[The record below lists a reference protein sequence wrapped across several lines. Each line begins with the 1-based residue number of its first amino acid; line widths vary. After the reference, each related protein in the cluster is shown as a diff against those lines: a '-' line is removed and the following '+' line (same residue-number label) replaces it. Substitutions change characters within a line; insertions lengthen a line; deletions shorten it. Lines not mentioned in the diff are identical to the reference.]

1 MKMEIMV
8 DWEPVYARIIKAM
21 FNSRW
26 RQVTITHCCAP
37 TNKAAEE
44 AKVDFYEQVQA
55 VLEQVVPSR
64 DVKIVMGDFNAKV
77 RADTTGREELM
88 GGHGAKSEMNDNGEM
103 LADFCQVN
111 EKKKEE
117 TTL

>member
-1 MKMEIMV
+1 MV
-8 DWEPVYARIIKAM
+8 DWEPVSARINKAR

-55 VLEQVVPSR
+55 VLEQVP
-64 DVKIVMGDFNAKV
+64 
-77 RADTTGREELM
+77 
-88 GGHGAKSEMNDNGEM
+88 
-103 LADFCQVN
+103 
-111 EKKKEE
+111 
-117 TTL
+117 